1 MKDNLVI
8 IDQMMTVT
16 DSQILAKALDIK
28 HNDVMRSVYRMLDY
42 YPDLKDAASNP
53 QNGGEYIR
61 LEKRHYRGKD
71 FTAAVMNRECFTL
84 LVMRFESDKARDV
97 QRKFNA
103 AFYEMERALLRG
115 ASNSEDP
122 AWIAARQQAKAI
134 RLSETDVIKDFVEYA
149 KGQGSKGA
157 DHYYKHI
164 TNATYKCLEL
174 LQAKKPKL
182 RETLDILDMAHLM
195 AAEGLAARSLRHYMT
210 AGEHYKAVFEL
221 VKQDLERFAS
231 GLMLHRQRIGQE
243 KEE

>member
-1 MKDNLVI
+1 MNSIVTVERGELMTDTQI
-8 IDQMMTVT
+8 I
-16 DSQILAKALDIK
+16 AKALDTK
-28 HNDVMRSVYRMLDY
+28 HAYVMRVVEQFLEDF
-42 YPDLKDAASNP
+42 PDLRVT
-53 QNGGEYIR
+53 QNHPKTLEKIR

-84 LVMRFESDKARDV
+84 LVMRFENSKAREM

-103 AFYEMERALLRG
+103 AFYEMERALLREK
-115 ASNSEDP
+115 ANSEDP

-221 VKQDLERFAS
+221 VKHDLERFAS
-231 GLMLHRQRIGQE
+231 GLMLHRHRIGQE